1 MSFSLFTHDYM
12 FPKPSDNLHCWASLK
27 PEGTRKERWVSA
39 SWSTIVN
46 ELANS
51 GQPLPC
57 SGERRC
63 SSPMPYVSPDM
74 GHTARLYYLIHP
86 CHQLRQCSLEQ
97 HTPINRYS
105 SEGPTAAPFKEL
117 WNPPSLPKFIRMEKH
132 CLCWSLSPCLNQT
145 FNITSNFRVASN
157 YFTPWRELSYK
168 EYHRLGLS

>member
-12 FPKPSDNLHCWASLK
+12 FPKPSDNLNCWASLK

-39 SWSTIVN
+39 FWSTIVN

-63 SSPMPYVSPDM
+63 SSPMCPLTWDTQPGSITSYIPAINLGSVPWSN
-74 GHTARLYYLIHP
+74 THP
-86 CHQLRQCSLEQ
+86 SAG
-97 HTPINRYS
+97 T
-105 SEGPTAAPFKEL
+105 EGPTAAPFKEL
-117 WNPPSLPKFIRMEKH
+117 WNPPSLPQFIRMEKN